1 MRVTDRST
9 CRRQV
14 EASVVV
20 GVARL
25 SPDTAMDCAARTL
38 GAFGAGAVHP

>member
-20 GVARL
+20 GVARA
-25 SPDTAMDCAARTL
+25 SPDTAKDCAARTL
-38 GAFGAGAVHP
+38 DAFGAVMVHP